1 MTSVS
6 PLTDRTCRVCAAAA
20 RPLFRGR
27 VLDHNVE
34 YQECDACGYVQTE
47 TPYWLAQAY
56 AEPINR
62 SDTGLLRRNARNTS
76 IVMSTL
82 MLVGGLRGQVIDC
95 AGGYGVLVRM
105 LRDRGV
111 NAHWHD
117 PHCQNLLARGFEAG
131 DEERA
136 DLVTAFEVLEHFMQP
151 QTELARLLGRAD
163 NVLVSTDL
171 IAEPTP
177 AADDW
182 WYYGPEHGQHIGF
195 FRRRTLEHLAQQAG
209 CWLHTDGRQFH
220 LFTRQRIAPW
230 HWAVA
235 RKAHAIAPLL
245 ARARLR
251 SKVWS
256 DLATARDQALAAFG
270 KPPAP

>member
-1 MTSVS
+1 MNRAAL
-6 PLTDRTCRVCAAAA
+6 PCRVCGQPSRHVFDGPLLQYRVGYFECAAC
-20 RPLFRGR
+20 R
-27 VLDHNVE
+27 
-34 YQECDACGYVQTE
+34 YVQTE
-47 TPYWLAQAY
+47 TPYWLDQAY
-56 AEPINR
+56 TEAINR

-76 IVMSTL
+76 IVISML
-82 MLVGGLRGQVIDC
+82 MLVGRLHGRVIDC

-105 LRDRGV
+105 LRDRGID
-111 NAHWHD
+111 AYWHD

-131 DEERA
+131 GDERA
-136 DLVTAFEVLEHFMQP
+136 ELVTAFEVLEHFTQP
-151 QTELARLLGRAD
+151 QAELARLLARAD

-177 AADDW
+177 AAGDW

-195 FRRRTLEHLAQQAG
+195 FRRRTLEHLAQLAG
-209 CWLHTDGRQFH
+209 CALHTDGRQFH

-230 HWAVA
+230 RWAWA

-256 DLATARDQALAAFG
+256 DLALARDQALTSLG
-270 KPPAP
+270 KAPEP

>member
-1 MTSVS
+1 MSDGAL
-6 PLTDRTCRVCAAAA
+6 PCRVCGQPS
-20 RPLFRGR
+20 RHLFDGPLLQTR
-27 VLDHNVE
+27 VA
-34 YQECDACGYVQTE
+34 YFECGQCRYVQTE

-62 SDTGLLRRNARNTS
+62 SDTGLLRRNVRNTS
-76 IVMSTL
+76 MVLRML
-82 MLVGGLRGQVIDC
+82 MLVGRLEGRVIDC

-111 NAHWHD
+111 DAYWHD

-131 DEERA
+131 PDERA
-136 DLVTAFEVLEHFMQP
+136 DFVTAFEVMEHFTEP
-151 QTELARLLGRAD
+151 QLELARLLERSD

-177 AADDW
+177 TPADW
-182 WYYGPEHGQHIGF
+182 WYYGAEHGQHIGF
-195 FRRRTLEHLAQQAG
+195 FRRPTLAYMAHRLG
-209 CWLHTDGRQFH
+209 CALHTDGRQYH

-230 HWAVA
+230 RWAWA
-235 RKAHAIAPLL
+235 RKTHAFAPLL

-256 DLATARDQALAAFG
+256 DLALAREHAFAAVPPQADR
-270 KPPAP
+270 